1 VSVVR
6 SFNINHV
13 LFDYNLG
20 TLIGANLD
28 HTDLRILNMLARN
41 GRLSYWSIGIA
52 IGLTTKSVK
61 ARVDKMVSSRII
73 DRFLTIINP
82 SIFGFSGTYVVALKK
97 RKLNK
102 DLLERISLVGV
113 IGYRFEV
120 LGGVMGLGIG
130 IKEEDEEKIQ
140 KLLDSL
146 RPTIVGIIES
156 RNYEVPDILS
166 KSDYAIIKEL
176 IRNPRI
182 EVIDIAKETS
192 ISPKTIRKR
201 MEKMTRNR
209 VLEFSINV
217 DPSAMKGQIVFFLSV
232 IAEKEFYPRLLERIL
247 SELHDNMI
255 LSFNLANQVN
265 AIGLNLAVDDIF
277 KIERIRARIES
288 FDGVQEANV
297 FFPIKLE
304 CPQEWVIKM
313 IDHKLK
319 KDLAD
324 RSYAQIT
331 VSETH

>member
-1 VSVVR
+1 
-6 SFNINHV
+6 
-13 LFDYNLG
+13 
-20 TLIGANLD
+20 
-28 HTDLRILNMLARN
+28 MLAKN
-41 GRLSYWSIGIA
+41 GRLSYRSVGVT

-61 ARVDKMVSSRII
+61 ARVDKMLSSKII
-73 DRFLTIINP
+73 DRFLTMINP
-82 SIFGFSGTYVVALKK
+82 SIFGYSRTYVIGLKK
-97 RKLNK
+97 KRLNK
-102 DLLERISLVGV
+102 ELLERIGLVGI

-140 KLLDSL
+140 LLLDSL
-146 RPTIVGIIES
+146 RPATVGLIES
-156 RNYEVPDILS
+156 RNYRVPDMLS

-176 IRNPRI
+176 IRNPRM
-182 EVIDIAKETS
+182 EVLDIAKATS

-247 SELHDNMI
+247 GELHNNII

-265 AIGLNLAVDDIF
+265 AIGLNLAVDDVF
-277 KIERIRARIES
+277 KIEKIRARIES

-304 CPQEWVIKM
+304 CPQEWVRKM

-324 RSYAQIT
+324 RGYAQIA
-331 VSETH
+331 VSDAH

>member
-1 VSVVR
+1 
-6 SFNINHV
+6 
-13 LFDYNLG
+13 
-20 TLIGANLD
+20 
-28 HTDLRILNMLARN
+28 MLARN
-41 GRLSYWSIGIA
+41 GRLSYRSIGLA

-140 KLLDSL
+140 KVLDSL
-146 RPTIVGIIES
+146 RPAIVGLIES

-166 KSDYAIIKEL
+166 NSDYAIIKEL

-182 EVIDIAKETS
+182 EVLDIGKATS

-217 DPSAMKGQIVFFLSV
+217 DPSAMKGQIVFFFSV

-247 SELHDNMI
+247 SELHDNII

>member
-1 VSVVR
+1 MSVVR

-120 LGGVMGLGIG
+120 LGGVMGIGIG

-247 SELHDNMI
+247 SELHDNII

>member
-1 VSVVR
+1 
-6 SFNINHV
+6 
-13 LFDYNLG
+13 
-20 TLIGANLD
+20 
-28 HTDLRILNMLARN
+28 M
-41 GRLSYWSIGIA
+41 
-52 IGLTTKSVK
+52 
-61 ARVDKMVSSRII
+61 
-73 DRFLTIINP
+73 
-82 SIFGFSGTYVVALKK
+82 KK
-97 RKLNK
+97 KYK
-102 DLLERISLVGV
+102 
-113 IGYRFEV
+113 
-120 LGGVMGLGIG
+120 
-130 IKEEDEEKIQ
+130 

-146 RPTIVGIIES
+146 RPAIVGLIES

-182 EVIDIAKETS
+182 EVLDIAEATS

-247 SELHDNMI
+247 RELHDNII

-265 AIGLNLAVDDIF
+265 AIGLNLAVDDVF

-331 VSETH
+331 VSDVH

>member
-1 VSVVR
+1 M
-6 SFNINHV
+6 
-13 LFDYNLG
+13 
-20 TLIGANLD
+20 GANLD
-28 HTDLRILNMLARN
+28 NTDLRILNMLARN
-41 GRLSYWSIGIA
+41 GRLSYRSIGVA

-61 ARVDKMVSSRII
+61 ARVDRMLSSRII

-82 SIFGFSGTYVVALKK
+82 SIFGFSGTYVIALKK

-102 DLLERISLVGV
+102 ELLERIALVG
-113 IGYRFEV
+113 IIAYRFEV
-120 LGGVMGLGIG
+120 LGGVTGLGIG
-130 IKEEDEEKIQ
+130 IKEEDEEKIHM
-140 KLLDSL
+140 LLDSL
-146 RPTIVGIIES
+146 RPAIVGIIES
-156 RNYEVPDILS
+156 RNYEVPNILS

-176 IRNPRI
+176 IRKPRM
-182 EVIDIAKETS
+182 EVLDIAKATS

-217 DPSAMKGQIVFFLSV
+217 NPSSMKGQIVFFLSV
-232 IAEKEFYPRLLERIL
+232 VAEREFYPRLLERIL
-247 SELHDNMI
+247 GELHDNII

-265 AIGLNLAVDDIF
+265 AIGLNLAIDDVF

-288 FDGVQEANV
+288 FDGVEEVNV

-313 IDHKLK
+313 IDYKLK

-324 RSYAQIT
+324 RGYAQIT
-331 VSETH
+331 VSEAH

>member
-120 LGGVMGLGIG
+120 LGGVMGIGIG

>member
-1 VSVVR
+1 
-6 SFNINHV
+6 
-13 LFDYNLG
+13 
-20 TLIGANLD
+20 
-28 HTDLRILNMLARN
+28 MLARN
-41 GRLSYWSIGIA
+41 GRLSYRSIGIA

-130 IKEEDEEKIQ
+130 IKEDDEEKIQ

-146 RPTIVGIIES
+146 RPAIVGLIES

-166 KSDYAIIKEL
+166 KSDYVIIKEL

-182 EVIDIAKETS
+182 EVLDIAKETS

-247 SELHDNMI
+247 SELHDNII

-331 VSETH
+331 VSEAR

>member
-1 VSVVR
+1 VSIVR
-6 SFNINHV
+6 SFNINRV

-28 HTDLRILNMLARN
+28 HPDLRILNMLARN
-41 GRLSYWSIGIA
+41 GRLSYRSIGIA

-61 ARVDKMVSSRII
+61 ARVDKMVSLRIT

-146 RPTIVGIIES
+146 RPAIVGLIES

-166 KSDYAIIKEL
+166 KSDYAIIKVL
-176 IRNPRI
+176 IRNP
-182 EVIDIAKETS
+182 
-192 ISPKTIRKR
+192 
-201 MEKMTRNR
+201 
-209 VLEFSINV
+209 
-217 DPSAMKGQIVFFLSV
+217 
-232 IAEKEFYPRLLERIL
+232 
-247 SELHDNMI
+247 SE
-255 LSFNLANQVN
+255 
-265 AIGLNLAVDDIF
+265 
-277 KIERIRARIES
+277 
-288 FDGVQEANV
+288 NV
-297 FFPIKLE
+297 FLFLHYQWIVLRLAAGE
-304 CPQEWVIKM
+304 YVI
-313 IDHKLK
+313 
-319 KDLAD
+319 
-324 RSYAQIT
+324 
-331 VSETH
+331 V

>member
-1 VSVVR
+1 M
-6 SFNINHV
+6 
-13 LFDYNLG
+13 
-20 TLIGANLD
+20 GANLD
-28 HTDLRILNMLARN
+28 NIDLRILNMLARN
-41 GRLSYWSIGIA
+41 GRLSYRGIGVA

-61 ARVDKMVSSRII
+61 ARVDKMLSSRII
-73 DRFLTIINP
+73 DKFLTIVNP
-82 SIFGFSGTYVVALKK
+82 SIFGFNGTYVIALKK

-102 DLLERISLVGV
+102 ELLERIGLVGV
-113 IGYRFEV
+113 IEYRFEV

-140 KLLDSL
+140 MLLDSL
-146 RPTIVGIIES
+146 RPAIVGMIES
-156 RNYEVPDILS
+156 RNYKVPNILS
-166 KSDYAIIKEL
+166 KSDYVIIKEL
-176 IRNPRI
+176 IRKPRM
-182 EVIDIAKETS
+182 EVLDIAKATS

-201 MEKMTRNR
+201 VEKMTRDR
-209 VLEFSINV
+209 ALEFSINV

-247 SELHDNMI
+247 GELHNNI
-255 LSFNLANQVN
+255 ITSFNLANQVN
-265 AIGLNLAVDDIF
+265 AIGLNLAVDDVF

-319 KDLAD
+319 KDLSD
-324 RSYAQIT
+324 RSYAKIT
-331 VSETH
+331 VSEAH

>member
-1 VSVVR
+1 VSIVR

-41 GRLSYWSIGIA
+41 GRLSYRSIGIA

-140 KLLDSL
+140 KVLDSL
-146 RPTIVGIIES
+146 RPAIVGLIES

-166 KSDYAIIKEL
+166 NSDYAIIKEL

-182 EVIDIAKETS
+182 EVLDIGKATS

-247 SELHDNMI
+247 SELHDNII

-319 KDLAD
+319 KDLAA

>member
-1 VSVVR
+1 M
-6 SFNINHV
+6 
-13 LFDYNLG
+13 
-20 TLIGANLD
+20 GANLD
-28 HTDLRILNMLARN
+28 NTDLRILNMLAKN
-41 GRLSYWSIGIA
+41 GRLSYRSIGVT

-61 ARVDKMVSSRII
+61 ARVDKMLSSKII
-73 DRFLTIINP
+73 DRFLTMINP
-82 SIFGFSGTYVVALKK
+82 SIFGYSRTYVIALKK
-97 RKLNK
+97 KRLNK
-102 DLLERISLVGV
+102 ELLERIGLVGI

-140 KLLDSL
+140 ILLDSL
-146 RPTIVGIIES
+146 RPATVGLIES
-156 RNYEVPDILS
+156 RNYRVPDTLS
-166 KSDYAIIKEL
+166 QSDYAIIKEL
-176 IRNPRI
+176 IRNPRM
-182 EVIDIAKETS
+182 EVLDIAKATS

-247 SELHDNMI
+247 GELHNNII

-265 AIGLNLAVDDIF
+265 AIGLNLAVDDVF
-277 KIERIRARIES
+277 KIEKIRARIES

-304 CPQEWVIKM
+304 CPQEWVRKM

-324 RSYAQIT
+324 RGYAQIA
-331 VSETH
+331 VSDAH

>member
-1 VSVVR
+1 MD
-6 SFNINHV
+6 N
-13 LFDYNLG
+13 
-20 TLIGANLD
+20 
-28 HTDLRILNMLARN
+28 TDLRILNMLAKN
-41 GRLSYWSIGIA
+41 GRLSYRSIGVA

-61 ARVDKMVSSRII
+61 ARVDKMLSSRII

-82 SIFGFSGTYVVALKK
+82 SIFGFSGTYVIALKK

-102 DLLERISLVGV
+102 ELLERIGLVGI

-130 IKEEDEEKIQ
+130 IKEGDEEKIQ
-140 KLLDSL
+140 MLLDSL
-146 RPTIVGIIES
+146 RPAIVGLIES
-156 RNYEVPDILS
+156 RNYQVPDILS

-176 IRNPRI
+176 IRNPRM
-182 EVIDIAKETS
+182 EVLDIAKATS

-201 MEKMTRNR
+201 MEKMIRNR

-247 SELHDNMI
+247 GELHNNII

-265 AIGLNLAVDDIF
+265 AIGLNLAVDDVF

-297 FFPIKLE
+297 FFPIELE
-304 CPQEWVIKM
+304 CPQDWVIKM

-319 KDLAD
+319 RDLAD
-324 RSYAQIT
+324 RSYTQIT
-331 VSETH
+331 VSEAH

>member
-1 VSVVR
+1 MSIVR

-41 GRLSYWSIGIA
+41 GRLSYRSIGIA

-113 IGYRFEV
+113 IAYRFEV

-146 RPTIVGIIES
+146 RPAIVGIIES

-182 EVIDIAKETS
+182 EVLDIAKATS

-247 SELHDNMI
+247 SELHDNII

-331 VSETH
+331 VSEAH

>member
-1 VSVVR
+1 M
-6 SFNINHV
+6 
-13 LFDYNLG
+13 
-20 TLIGANLD
+20 IGANLD
-28 HTDLRILNMLARN
+28 NTDLRILNMLARN
-41 GRLSYWSIGIA
+41 GRLSYRSIGVA

-61 ARVDKMVSSRII
+61 ARVDKMLFSRII
-73 DRFLTIINP
+73 DKFLAIVNP
-82 SIFGFSGTYVVALKK
+82 SIFGFSGTYVIALKK

-102 DLLERISLVGV
+102 ELLERICLVGV

-130 IKEEDEEKIQ
+130 IKEEDEEKINM
-140 KLLDSL
+140 LLDSL
-146 RPTIVGIIES
+146 RPAIVGMIES
-156 RNYEVPDILS
+156 RNYKVPNILS

-176 IRNPRI
+176 VRKPRM
-182 EVIDIAKETS
+182 EVMDIAKTTS
-192 ISPKTIRKR
+192 ISPKTVRKR
-201 MEKMTRNR
+201 VEKMTRNR
-209 VLEFSINV
+209 ILEFSINV

-247 SELHDNMI
+247 GELHNNI
-255 LSFNLANQVN
+255 ITSFNLANQVN
-265 AIGLNLAVDDIF
+265 AIGLNLAVDDVF
-277 KIERIRARIES
+277 KIERIRTRIES

-319 KDLAD
+319 KDMSD

-331 VSETH
+331 VSEAH